1 MLVDGA
7 IIGTAKAAVEGV
19 DFVVKRPSKNNTC
32 AEKPRMEDRNR
43 RQQLGTKNVARHRR
57 IQGVTAMYALGQD
70 RRYGMS
76 TITAAPSN
84 CGHR

>member
-7 IIGTAKAAVEGV
+7 IIGTAKAAVEEV

-43 RQQLGTKNVARHRR
+43 RQQLETKNVARPATPVEPSVVPTGLEPTSFAFGGRR
-57 IQGVTAMYALGQD
+57 SSG
-70 RRYGMS
+70 
-76 TITAAPSN
+76 
-84 CGHR
+84 